1 MTKEMELMARLESL
15 KMFALVTRDK
25 VLEMQLYDNSGLL
38 GESMRESMMN
48 EIESRIEFTD
58 EQIMIVF
65 VELRELTA

>member
-48 EIESRIEFTD
+48 EIERRIEFTD